1 MRSAILPI
9 VAAILAQQV
18 AGHAT
23 FQQLWVNGSTCVRLP
38 ATNNPVT
45 DVSSN
50 DMRCNGRG
58 GVSGK
63 CPVVAGQ
70 TVTVEMHQQ
79 NGDRSCGTE
88 AIGGAHW
95 GPVNVYMSKVADASS
110 ADGSTGW
117 FKVHAD
123 SWAKNPAGNSADDD
137 WWGTRDLNNCCGR
150 MNVKIPADIAAGD
163 YLLRAE
169 VIALHVA
176 GSSGGAQLYMS
187 CYQLVVSG
195 GGSATPATV
204 NFPGAY
210 KATDPGILI
219 NIHAAISSY
228 VNPGP
233 AVYSGGS
240 SKVAGSACSAGGE
253 GATTTGPPVIQTATG
268 TPGGGGGGGVGDGC
282 TVNKY
287 AQCGG
292 QDYTGCT
299 VCALDTV
306 DDMAEAF
313 DHGRHAEAERTKMR
327 YIGKYVGGGL
337 HSVTS
342 RNSVDKMKARL
353 SQPLAGRP
361 HLLSRQRQ
369 NCSSL

>member
-23 FQQLWVNGSTCVRLP
+23 FQDLWVNGSTCVRLP
-38 ATNNPVT
+38 LTNNPVT
-45 DVSSN
+45 DVTSN
-50 DMRCNGRG
+50 DMRCNGRS

-63 CPVVAGQ
+63 CSVVAGQ

-95 GPVNVYMSKVADASS
+95 GPVNVYMSKVADAST

-150 MNVKIPADIAAGD
+150 MNVKIPSDIAAGD

-176 GSSGGAQLYMS
+176 GSTGGAQLYMS

-195 GGSATPATV
+195 GGSASPATV

-233 AVYSGGS
+233 AVYAGGS
-240 SKVAGSACSAGGE
+240 SKVAGSKCSAGGE
-253 GATTTGPPVIQTATG
+253 AATTTGPAVTQTATG
-268 TPGGGGGGGVGDGC
+268 TPGGGGGSCSVA
-282 TVNKY
+282 KFQ
-287 AQCGG
+287 QCGG
-292 QDYTGCT
+292 QGYTGCT
-299 VCALDTV
+299 VCASGSTCSPV
-306 DDMAEAF
+306 SPP
-313 DHGRHAEAERTKMR
+313 
-327 YIGKYVGGGL
+327 YY
-337 HSVTS
+337 
-342 RNSVDKMKARL
+342 
-353 SQPLAGRP
+353 SQ
-361 HLLSRQRQ
+361 
-369 NCSSL
+369 CV